1 MLNKGDVVQ
10 FNERHKWC
18 GALGIV
24 DEIKPSCILVAIP
37 HIHEDRVGTA
47 YIRCNANDVEY
58 VGLAVLVVGE

>member
-1 MLNKGDVVQ
+1 MHKGDVVQ
-10 FNERHKWC
+10 FVEKHKWC

-47 YIRCNANDVEY
+47 YIRCNADEIEW
-58 VGLAVLVVGE
+58 VGRAVLVVG